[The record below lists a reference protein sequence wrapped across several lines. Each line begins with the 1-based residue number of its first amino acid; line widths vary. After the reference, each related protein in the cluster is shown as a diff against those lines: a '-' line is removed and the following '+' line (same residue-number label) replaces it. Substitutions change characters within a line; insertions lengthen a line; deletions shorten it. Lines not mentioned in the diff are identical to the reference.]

1 MAYRPL
7 LSGGLI
13 ATALALAAAFKM
25 KLKPAAKTPKIPPT
39 PPIPQIPKG

>member
-13 ATALALAAAFKM
+13 VAALALAVAFKM
-25 KLKPAAKTPKIPPT
+25 KLKPAANPPKIPPV
-39 PPIPQIPKG
+39 PPIPKG